1 MYPLSKYFIYYIK
14 LPYNISTR
22 SFIKKINEPL
32 KFFLS
37 IQKKFKTFITKNKNS
52 KKSQISISTLSPEH
66 TNSKRHFT
74 SPALTINP
82 HLHTPHIITLEYHNS
97 GRKQTESKHIF
108 STRAYLRSVPV
119 LTYCPLRN
127 GFHIEDRL
135 PCGALTGQ
143 RASARL
149 PFFIYTSICPRAYL
163 GARFNSP

>member
-1 MYPLSKYFIYYIK
+1 MWSDWLFVLYFLSNCSTLAFIKKWNQMMLFHDKAIHFYSTENYFIWMYYKYNVFTNENMYLLSKYFIYYIK
-14 LPYNISTR
+14 FPYNISTR

-97 GRKQTESKHIF
+97 GRK
-108 STRAYLRSVPV
+108 
-119 LTYCPLRN
+119 
-127 GFHIEDRL
+127 
-135 PCGALTGQ
+135 
-143 RASARL
+143 
-149 PFFIYTSICPRAYL
+149 
-163 GARFNSP
+163 